1 VSPAFAGDRTVF
13 FGTAYQ
19 GVARTFDGGK
29 TVSYCNSGLGDDSV
43 LQVVVSPAYA
53 TDQTVAAGTDGGGLF
68 VSVNKGDSWK
78 SAGDFRGYAVPW
90 VAFAPE
96 YASSHT
102 AFVSV
107 EGRGIWRTTDGFATF
122 SQLATLTA
130 APNLTDTVV
139 DCIALSPAFASDR
152 TMFVA
157 THSGRLY
164 VSKDG
169 GDSFTYLSGT
179 GLPRYAVKDLRISAD
194 FVHDKTVYMCTDY
207 GTSSTPPAGIYRSTN
222 AGASWTQVNSGIWY
236 DAVRISDGYASDG
249 TVLAVSWG
257 GGLDVTTNR
266 GLVFGSV
273 GSGIPLVSGK
283 YWGNALD
290 ISPTF
295 SRDGIV
301 YVGLTNGGVYTT
313 YNVAPPAPSTITVK
327 LTIDSPTMTVNGVAQ
342 QLDAAPMI
350 QDGRTLV
357 PIRAIVEAIG
367 GSIAF
372 DAKDGKGRVDI
383 ALKTE
388 ALSLWIG
395 SGTATLNGKKRAID
409 PANPKVVPIIK
420 GGRTYLPFRFVG
432 ESLGCEVAW
441 DAASRT
447 VTLVYKP

>member
-1 VSPAFAGDRTVF
+1 
-13 FGTAYQ
+13 
-19 GVARTFDGGK
+19 
-29 TVSYCNSGLGDDSV
+29 
-43 LQVVVSPAYA
+43 
-53 TDQTVAAGTDGGGLF
+53 
-68 VSVNKGDSWK
+68 
-78 SAGDFRGYAVPW
+78 
-90 VAFAPE
+90 
-96 YASSHT
+96 
-102 AFVSV
+102 
-107 EGRGIWRTTDGFATF
+107 
-122 SQLATLTA
+122 
-130 APNLTDTVV
+130 
-139 DCIALSPAFASDR
+139 
-152 TMFVA
+152 
-157 THSGRLY
+157 
-164 VSKDG
+164 
-169 GDSFTYLSGT
+169 
-179 GLPRYAVKDLRISAD
+179 
-194 FVHDKTVYMCTDY
+194 
-207 GTSSTPPAGIYRSTN
+207 
-222 AGASWTQVNSGIWY
+222 
-236 DAVRISDGYASDG
+236 
-249 TVLAVSWG
+249 
-257 GGLDVTTNR
+257 
-266 GLVFGSV
+266 
-273 GSGIPLVSGK
+273 VSGK